1 MSGETKNGMQCA
13 DFDALLI
20 EALDGTLTGPKLES
34 FQAHARVCAVCGPLF
49 AEADGGRRW
58 LKSLAELEPPANLVH
73 NILLATTGY
82 ESERVFVRPKS
93 KASWTDAFTG
103 WLRPVFAPVL
113 SVGRQPRFAMS
124 FGMAFFSLSISL
136 SLAGVKV
143 SDVRHM
149 DMRPSAIKRAY
160 YETTGRVV
168 KYYENIRFVYEIES
182 RVREFKR
189 VTAPPEPSRK
199 EQNDNKQKKDNN
211 TSGQPEPRQERNYSQ
226 GENQPVLAS
235 IPHDPPVETVTT
247 YRRIS

>member
-1 MSGETKNGMQCA
+1 MAGETKNSMQCA
-13 DFDALLI
+13 EFDALLI
-20 EALDGTLTGPKLES
+20 EALDATLTGPKLES

-49 AEADGGRRW
+49 AEADAGRRW
-58 LKSLAELEPPANLVH
+58 LKSLPEVDAPSHLVH

-82 ESERVFVRPKS
+82 ESRRVAVRDQTKT
-93 KASWTDAFTG
+93 SWTGRVAA
-103 WLRPVFAPVL
+103 WLWPVFGPVIAM
-113 SVGRQPRFAMS
+113 SRQPRFAMS

-143 SDVRHM
+143 SDVRHV
-149 DMRPSAIKRAY
+149 DLKPSAIKRAY
-160 YETTGRVV
+160 YEASGRVV

-189 VTAPPEPSRK
+189 VTAPPEPSP
-199 EQNDNKQKKDNN
+199 KQQKQEKKNNN

-235 IPHDPPVETVTT
+235 SPNVPPVGTVAT
-247 YRRIS
+247 YRRLS

>member
-82 ESERVFVRPKS
+82 ESERVFVRPKG

-103 WLRPVFAPVL
+103 WVRPVFAPVL

-149 DMRPSAIKRAY
+149 DMRPSAIKRTY
-160 YETTGRVV
+160 YETAGRAV

-189 VTAPPEPSRK
+189 ATTPAETSPK
-199 EQNDNKQKKDNN
+199 EQNKDQKNNN
-211 TSGQPEPRQERNYSQ
+211 TSGEPEQKQERNYSQ

-235 IPHDPPVETVTT
+235 VPNDPPVGTATT
-247 YRRIS
+247 YRRLS

>member
-1 MSGETKNGMQCA
+1 MAGETKNGMQCSE
-13 DFDALLI
+13 FDTLLI
-20 EALDGTLTGPKLES
+20 EALDGSLSGPKLES

-49 AEADGGRRW
+49 AEADAGRRW
-58 LKSLAELEPPANLVH
+58 LKSLPEVDAPSHLVH

-82 ESERVFVRPKS
+82 ESQRATVQS
-93 KASWTDAFTG
+93 GAKASWMDAVTG

-113 SVGRQPRFAMS
+113 SMSRQPRFAMS

-143 SDVRHM
+143 SDVRHV
-149 DMRPSAIKRAY
+149 DLRPSALKRTY

-189 VTAPPEPSRK
+189 VTAPPAPPPQ
-199 EQNDNKQKKDNN
+199 EQNKEKKDNN
-211 TSGQPEPRQERNYSQ
+211 TSGQPEPTQERNYSQ

-235 IPHDPPVETVTT
+235 LPNDPPVVTVTT
-247 YRRIS
+247 YRRVS

>member
-1 MSGETKNGMQCA
+1 V
-13 DFDALLI
+13 DA
-20 EALDGTLTGPKLES
+20 PS
-34 FQAHARVCAVCGPLF
+34 H
-49 AEADGGRRW
+49 
-58 LKSLAELEPPANLVH
+58 LVH

-82 ESERVFVRPKS
+82 ESQRAAVQS
-93 KASWTDAFTG
+93 GAKASWMDAVTA

-113 SVGRQPRFAMS
+113 SMSRQPRFAMS

-143 SDVRHM
+143 SDVRHV
-149 DMRPSAIKRAY
+149 DLRPSALKRTY

-189 VTAPPEPSRK
+189 VTAPPAPPPQ
-199 EQNDNKQKKDNN
+199 EQNKEKKDNN
-211 TSGQPEPRQERNYSQ
+211 TSGQPEPTQERNYSQ

-235 IPHDPPVETVTT
+235 LPNDPPVVRMTT
-247 YRRIS
+247 YRRLS